1 MIEFSDILLE
11 RTSYY
16 FPHQP
21 NQKYEVKAIYNLP
34 LRKSIHIVKMI
45 GFLVAIQTTVIGTK
59 NYMAVLNEK
68 NLLEYR

>member
-45 GFLVAIQTTVIGTK
+45 GFFGSNSKYGNWYQKLYGSFK
-59 NYMAVLNEK
+59 
-68 NLLEYR
+68 